1 MSEKRCRDDEL
12 AVGPPAAAGPSPA
25 YTIHKVNTINNY
37 FAPATTQKI
46 AVQDAAVQ
54 TEPQRKKQKAEPK
67 PPPKPKLTLLSK
79 QELACKAVPKPES
92 KLQFGDFVESCV
104 AAVGGACFAYH
115 AKGSPLAGK
124 GGSLCGNI
132 AQAAAARLLEQ
143 QGRDVRPPPSDEKRV
158 DGRNRGANSASYDFG
173 IEEGGKLLKIEHK
186 SARMG
191 YQASKQRWNLGFES
205 VKKKA
210 SDGVVL
216 CFEGYDA
223 LRFWWW
229 DGETGYSTQGK
240 QEEASGGHVV
250 VYASCSQ
257 PSFDAAHGQ
266 LVAKMDAVF
275 ERIGEIGLNDL
286 AYSDVIATTTKGADA
301 YDEAPLAALSGKAR
315 GDALEVLVRQVL
327 HALGEE
333 TADADGGVDCAGNKL
348 ATCRTTCDFK
358 LGNERC
364 EAKSSL
370 MCWNKPKRRFE
381 LEFWCVK
388 ESLHDRLFLA
398 FMTPEA
404 VHIFEYA
411 GGRGRST
418 KGVATEP
425 DGETIRFTAN
435 GGKHGS
441 RTWQAAERDLLK
453 KIHYYNNKR
462 RGGRYLARV
471 AFAPGDAERVMRLGA
486 EKGNFFDTEEE
497 E

>member
-12 AVGPPAAAGPSPA
+12 AVGAPVAAGPSPA

-54 TEPQRKKQKAEPK
+54 TEPHRKKQKAEPK
-67 PPPKPKLTLLSK
+67 PKLGRVSK

-115 AKGSPLAGK
+115 AKRSPLAGI
-124 GGSLCGNI
+124 GERLRGDI
-132 AQAAAARLLEQ
+132 AQVAAARLLEQ
-143 QGRDVRPPPSDEKRV
+143 QGRDVRPPPYDEKCV
-158 DGRNRGANSASYDFG
+158 NGRNRGANSASYDFG
-173 IEEGGKLLKIEHK
+173 IEKGGELLKIEHK

-191 YQASKQRWNLGFES
+191 YESSKERWKLKFEN
-205 VKKKA
+205 VKKGA

-216 CFEGYDA
+216 CFEGHDA

-229 DGETGYSTQGK
+229 DGETGYSKTGK
-240 QEEASGGHVV
+240 KEEASGGQVIV
-250 VYASCSQ
+250 CASCKQ
-257 PSFDAAHGQ
+257 PSFDAAHTQ
-266 LVAKMDAVF
+266 LVAKMDAAF
-275 ERIGEIGLNDL
+275 ERIGEVRLDDP
-286 AYSDVIATTTKGADA
+286 AYSGVLSATTKGADA
-301 YDEAPLAALSGKAR
+301 YDEAPLAALSGGAR
-315 GDALEVLVRQVL
+315 GTALEVLVRRVL
-327 HALGEE
+327 EALGGE
-333 TADADGGVDCAGNKL
+333 TADADGGVDCAGKKL
-348 ATCRTTCDFK
+348 ARGRTTSDFK
-358 LGNERC
+358 LRDERC
-364 EAKSSL
+364 EVKSAL
-370 MCWNKPKRRFE
+370 MCWNKPTRRFE

-388 ESLHDRLFLA
+388 KSLHDRLFLA

-425 DGETIRFTAN
+425 DGETIKFTAN

-462 RGGRYLARV
+462 RGGRYLACV

-486 EKGNFFDTEEE
+486 EKGDFFDAEEE